1 MIPPSPT
8 ETSAPPLRRPTRW
21 SRGWPSRRASWWAS
35 PRGPR
40 SRPPCASRG
49 SWSRAWSSPFYAIAP
64 TSTSPRASGRNSLP
78 LKIGAGDVG
87 DSHGDA
93 KEVYP
98 EECAGVLVGMDT
110 GEMKVVVDVWRAE
123 NTHEEERS
131 RRFLIEPLKIKEFE
145 ERAAE
150 RDMDVL
156 GFYHSHPDHPA
167 EPSEYDREHAWPG
180 YSYVIASVSAENV
193 EEMRSWVLRDDRSGY
208 DEEPL
213 LG

>member
-1 MIPPSPT
+1 
-8 ETSAPPLRRPTRW
+8 
-21 SRGWPSRRASWWAS
+21 
-35 PRGPR
+35 
-40 SRPPCASRG
+40 
-49 SWSRAWSSPFYAIAP
+49 
-64 TSTSPRASGRNSLP
+64 LP

-87 DSHGDA
+87 HIHDHA
-93 KEVYP
+93 KEAYP

-110 GEMKVVVDVWRAE
+110 GEMKVVIDTWRAE

-145 ERAAE
+145 ERATE

-167 EPSEYDREHAWPG
+167 EPSEYDREYAWPY
-180 YSYVIASVSAENV
+180 YSYIIASVSAENV

-208 DEEPL
+208 DEEPI